1 MPAKLDQKE
10 ENMTQHIVTANER
23 EWRVYDSDHALSRS
37 RNTGTATLNLEKGS
51 GHTDGY
57 LHIRTTEIDKA
68 GREKK
73 LVVNLKPDTARSL
86 VEWFNAYQQESRQRI
101 PAKQDPPPDGLRQ
114 LTT

>member
-1 MPAKLDQKE
+1 
-10 ENMTQHIVTANER
+10 MTQHIVTANVC
-23 EWRVYDSDHALSRS
+23 EWCVNDSDHSISRS
-37 RNTGTATLNLEKGS
+37 RDNGVAILNVAKGS

-57 LHIRTTEIDKA
+57 LHISAIEIDKA

-101 PAKQDPPPDGLRQ
+101 PAKQDPPPDGLRSSV
-114 LTT
+114 TT